1 MILAAYVLLV
11 LAGALFFLRLLRGPS
26 LSDRVMALDGLLVA
40 GVSALVVRAVESGS
54 GTFLPVAVVLTLVGF
69 IGTAVIARFIE
80 GQGR

>member
-11 LAGALFFLRLLRGPS
+11 LAGALFFVRLLRGPS

-69 IGTAVIARFIE
+69 IGTAVVARFIE

>member
-69 IGTAVIARFIE
+69 IGTAVVARFIE